1 MLGDFLMIDLKKI
14 TNSLFNKPIKKK
26 YKFYEDQVSLIN
38 QLENE
43 YSSLKNE
50 DLRKKTTEFRDRIS
64 NGSQL
69 SDLLVEAFTVVRE
82 ASKRTLGQRHYDV
95 QLIGGMVLNDGGIS
109 EMKTGE
115 GKTLVSTLPVYLNSL
130 TGKGVH
136 VITVNDYLAQR
147 DSEWMG
153 QIFKFLGLD
162 VGCLQSNMTDQDR
175 KIAYNADI
183 TYGTNNEFG
192 FDYLRDNMKH
202 DFESMVQRGHNFA
215 IVDEVDSILID
226 EARTPLIISGPSEV
240 KSEMYNSINKLMPLL
255 VDDDYDID
263 EKTKSVNLS
272 DIGIEHAEELL
283 KTNGLLTGQSLFDI
297 ENISIIHHINQAA
310 RAHKLF
316 VKNKDY
322 IVKEGKVIIIDE
334 FTGRMMEGRRYSDG
348 LHQAIEAKENCQI
361 QAENQ
366 TLASVTFQNYFRL
379 YEKLGG
385 MTGTAST
392 EAEEFMDIYGLP
404 VLEIPT
410 NETVNRIDE
419 NDEIYMTVEEKY
431 DAIIKEITECNANQ
445 QPILVGT
452 TSIEKSEEIATMLEK
467 LGFKRTNYIE
477 NENANIKKNTF
488 SVLNAKYHEQE
499 AKIIEQAGRLGAI
512 TIATNMAGRG
522 TDIQLGGNLEAELKL
537 LDKSNQ
543 ENNKKAS
550 AIRDRI
556 ADEKQQ
562 VIESGGLYVIGTER
576 HESRRIDNQ
585 LRGRSGRQGDPGKS
599 KFYLSLQDDLMRIF
613 GSEDMESLLKKF
625 GLKDGEPIVH
635 PWINKALEK
644 AQTKIE
650 SRNFDIRKNILQF
663 DDVMNDQRKVVFE
676 QRKDL
681 MDDNEASETI
691 IDMRYEYIEDL
702 VKDYIPENSYPEQW
716 DTQALRNKIKTN
728 LLIDAPVDQWAAE
741 EGIAE
746 DEIITRLKKIIDQI
760 MSIKE
765 KKYGEDVIRKIEKT
779 VLLQVLDILWR
790 EHLSRLEHLRTSVS
804 LRGYGQRDP
813 LNEYKTESFELF
825 QSLLIRLREQV
836 TAHLIRV
843 EIVKKENFEKGTEE
857 EDSENTK
864 QKKEKNQQQTS
875 LAPSAVKQSNLDPK
889 TFGKVGRNAPCPC
902 GSGKKFKHC
911 HGSAK

>member
-1 MLGDFLMIDLKKI
+1 MIDLKKI

-26 YKFYEDQVSLIN
+26 YKFYEDQASLIN
-38 QLENE
+38 QLEKD
-43 YSSLKNE
+43 YSSLKDE
-50 DLRKKTTEFRDRIS
+50 DLRKKTTEFKDRIS

-153 QIFKFLGLD
+153 QIFNFLGLD
-162 VGCLQSNMTDQDR
+162 VGCLQNDMTDTDR

-255 VDDDYDID
+255 VDEDYDID
-263 EKTKSVNLS
+263 EKTRSINLS
-272 DIGIEHAEELL
+272 DNGIEHAEELL
-283 KTNGLLTGQSLFDI
+283 KTNGLLTGQSLFDV

-410 NETVNRIDE
+410 NEAVNRIDE

-452 TSIEKSEEIATMLEK
+452 TSIEKSEEIAIILEK
-467 LGFKRTNYIE
+467 LGYKRTNYIE
-477 NENANIKKNTF
+477 NKNTNIQKKTF

-522 TDIQLGGNLEAELKL
+522 TDIQLGGNLDAELKL
-537 LDKSNQ
+537 LDKSSV
-543 ENNKKAS
+543 EDDNKVS
-550 AIRDRI
+550 AIRNRI

-562 VIESGGLYVIGTER
+562 VIKSGGLYVIGTER

-613 GSEDMESLLKKF
+613 GSEDMESLFKKF

-635 PWINKALEK
+635 PWINKAIEK

-681 MDDNEASETI
+681 MDDTEASETI

-760 MSIKE
+760 MAIKE
-765 KKYGEDVIRKIEKT
+765 KKYGEEVIRKIEKT

-843 EIVKKENFEKGTEE
+843 EIVKKENFEKKSDE
-857 EDSENTK
+857 EDASQTLK
-864 QKKEKNQQQTS
+864 HKKEKNQKQAN
-875 LAPSAVKQSNLDPK
+875 LAPAVAKQSNLDPK

-911 HGSAK
+911 HGSTK

>member
-1 MLGDFLMIDLKKI
+1 MIDLKKI

-38 QLENE
+38 QLEQD
-43 YSSLKNE
+43 YSSLKDE
-50 DLRKKTTEFRDRIS
+50 DLRKKTTEFKDRIS

-136 VITVNDYLAQR
+136 VITVNDYLAHR

-153 QIFKFLGLD
+153 QIFNFLGLD
-162 VGCLQSNMTDQDR
+162 VGCLQNDMTDADR

-255 VDDDYDID
+255 VDEDYDID

-272 DIGIEHAEELL
+272 DKGIEHAEELL

-410 NETVNRIDE
+410 NEAVNRIDE

-431 DAIIKEITECNANQ
+431 DAIIKEITESNANQ

-477 NENANIKKNTF
+477 NKNTNIQKNTF

-537 LDKSNQ
+537 LDKSSI
-543 ENNKKAS
+543 EDDNKVS
-550 AIRDRI
+550 AIRNRI

-562 VIESGGLYVIGTER
+562 VIKSGGLYVIGTER

-681 MDDNEASETI
+681 MDDTEASETI

-760 MSIKE
+760 MAIKE
-765 KKYGEDVIRKIEKT
+765 KKYGEEVIRKIEKT

-843 EIVKKENFEKGTEE
+843 EIVKKENFEKKSDEGDVSDTL
-857 EDSENTK
+857 K
-864 QKKEKNQQQTS
+864 QKKEKNQKQAN
-875 LAPSAVKQSNLDPK
+875 LAPAVAKQSKLDPK
-889 TFGKVGRNAPCPC
+889 TFGKVGRNTPCPC

-911 HGSAK
+911 HGSTK

>member
-1 MLGDFLMIDLKKI
+1 MIDLKKI

-26 YKFYEDQVSLIN
+26 FKCYEDQVSLIN
-38 QLENE
+38 LLENE
-43 YSSLKNE
+43 YSSLSDE
-50 DLRKKTTEFRDRIS
+50 DLRKKTAEFRDKIS
-64 NGSQL
+64 KGLKL
-69 SDLLVEAFTVVRE
+69 SDLLVEAFAVVRE

-130 TGKGVH
+130 TGNGVH
-136 VITVNDYLAQR
+136 VITVNDYLALR

-153 QIFKFLGLD
+153 QIFKFLGLNI
-162 VGCLQSNMTDQDR
+162 GCLQNDMTDADR
-175 KIAYNADI
+175 KVAYEADI

-255 VDDDYDID
+255 DDEDYDID
-263 EKTKSVNLS
+263 EKTKSINLS
-272 DIGIEHAEELL
+272 DSGIEHAEELL
-283 KTNGLLTGQSLFDI
+283 KTNGILSGQSLFDI

-348 LHQAIEAKENCQI
+348 LHQAIEAKENCKI

-410 NETVNRIDE
+410 NEAVNRVDE
-419 NDEIYMTVEEKY
+419 NDEIYMTIDEKC
-431 DAIIKEITECNANQ
+431 DAIIKEIMESNANQ

-467 LGFKRTNYIE
+467 FGFNRANYIE
-477 NENANIKKNTF
+477 NESNKIQKNTF

-522 TDIQLGGNLEAELKL
+522 TDIQLGGNFEAELKL
-537 LDKSNQ
+537 LDKSN
-543 ENNKKAS
+543 NKDDKKVS
-550 AIRDRI
+550 ALRERI
-556 ADEKQQ
+556 SNEKQK

-681 MDDNEASETI
+681 MDDREASETI

-728 LLIDAPVDQWAAE
+728 LLIDAPVDQWAEE

-760 MSIKE
+760 MAIKE
-765 KKYGEDVIRKIEKT
+765 KKYGEEVIRKIEKT

-843 EIVKKENFEKGTEE
+843 EIVKKENSEKKL
-857 EDSENTK
+857 DSNSTPENTR
-864 QKKEKNQQQTS
+864 QEKKGNQNQPNLISSQ
-875 LAPSAVKQSNLDPK
+875 VKQNNLDPK
-889 TFGKVGRNAPCPC
+889 TFGKVGRNAQCPC

-911 HGSAK
+911 HGSS